1 MAMFQKSCLAFDHN
15 QDVAACQFPLIMNLE
30 LQKTKSVIYSFR
42 AMSTADVLLKSTFP
56 AASQ

>member
-15 QDVAACQFPLIMNLE
+15 QDVAAFQLSLIMNLE
-30 LQKTKSVIYSFR
+30 LQKTKYVTYSFR
-42 AMSTADVLLKSTFP
+42 EMSTADVLLKSTFP